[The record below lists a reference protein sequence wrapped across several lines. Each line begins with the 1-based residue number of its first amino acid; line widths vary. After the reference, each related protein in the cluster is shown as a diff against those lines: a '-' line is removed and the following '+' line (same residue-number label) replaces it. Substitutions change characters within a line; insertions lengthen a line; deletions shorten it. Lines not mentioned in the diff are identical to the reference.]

1 MTTPT
6 ASPVHATWLVARREV
21 LSQVRTKSFIISTV
35 ILLVA
40 VFATTVFGGIA
51 VSRSAN
57 ATPVAVVSETEA
69 VLAGAPMIDL
79 HVAPDDAT
87 AVQWVEDGAVDAA
100 VIPVTNSDAPLRY
113 KLVALD
119 EVPAIVTMA
128 TSISPEVELL
138 DQGSS
143 DEEWGLNYIV
153 SLVFGIIF
161 MMAVMTFGSTIAQ
174 NTVVEK
180 QTRTVE
186 LLVSAV
192 SSRVLL
198 AGKILGISLLAIG
211 QTAAV
216 VLAGVLGLV
225 ITGQGSLLSMLTAP
239 MLWFVVF
246 FIFGFVLFAAIFA
259 ASASLVSR
267 IEDTGSVLSPVIML
281 VMAPYFIVILFG
293 TNPTVMAVSSY
304 VPFTSIVAMPVRMF
318 MGGVAWWEPV
328 LSLLIL
334 ALSDALVIAIAA
346 RIYRSSVLRTG
357 PRLKL
362 KEAWAGDRN

>member
-6 ASPVHATWLVARREV
+6 ANPVHATWLVARREV
-21 LSQVRTKSFIISTV
+21 LAQVRTKSFIISTV

-40 VFATTVFGGIA
+40 VFATTVFGGIVA
-51 VSRSAN
+51 NRGTN
-57 ATPVAVVSETEA
+57 ATPVAVVSETEG

-87 AVQWVEDGAVDAA
+87 AIQWVEDETVDAA

-113 KLVALD
+113 KVVALD
-119 EVPAIVTMA
+119 EVPAIVSMA

-138 DQGSS
+138 DPGTS
-143 DEEWGLNYIV
+143 EEQFGLNYII

-267 IEDTGSVLSPVIML
+267 IEDTGSVVSPVIML

-304 VPFTSIVAMPVRMF
+304 VPRALPMP
-318 MGGVAWWEPV
+318 
-328 LSLLIL
+328 
-334 ALSDALVIAIAA
+334 
-346 RIYRSSVLRTG
+346 SS
-357 PRLKL
+357 PPCAPWSQK
-362 KEAWAGDRN
+362 